1 MAQRTGRRWV
11 DDRRGIGE
19 GKGSTLALRAR
30 GAMQQVHCLAA
41 ERFEANR
48 DRYMLVKCE
57 LTAFEPE
64 ARNPTGATLPREPGF
79 LNPCRLTDP
88 ASTTR
93 AGSQSSEGA
102 AAGTFSV
109 RSGSYPGRRH

>member
-30 GAMQQVHCLAA
+30 GAMQQVNCLAA
-41 ERFEANR
+41 EGFQAYR
-48 DRYMLVKCE
+48 DGYMLVKCE

-64 ARNPTGATLPREPGF
+64 A
-79 LNPCRLTDP
+79 
-88 ASTTR
+88 
-93 AGSQSSEGA
+93 
-102 AAGTFSV
+102 
-109 RSGSYPGRRH
+109 